1 MKDEEFFEFVKH
13 DLKGIE
19 SDLKG
24 FLEVYYPML
33 RSSWNP
39 QNESDFII
47 GWLLGSKEQ
56 EYSTAYYH
64 KNNQRLGQELLYRIH
79 QEITHQKQQ
88 IQKVVTGYCV
98 KCRTKREMKDPKS
111 ITMKNGRPATKGIC
125 PTCGTKMF
133 RIGKT

>member
-1 MKDEEFFEFVKH
+1 MKDAEFFEFVKH

-56 EYSTAYYH
+56 EYSQSYYS
-64 KNNQRLGQELLYRIH
+64 KNNERIGQELLYRIH
-79 QEITHQKQQ
+79 QEISNQKND
-88 IQKVVTGYCV
+88 IKSKVTQYL
-98 KCRTKREMKDPKS
+98 EE
-111 ITMKNGRPATKGIC
+111 
-125 PTCGTKMF
+125 
-133 RIGKT
+133 KTAD

>member
-13 DLKGIE
+13 DLKGIQ

-56 EYSTAYYH
+56 DHKTHTTQTPRTTHTAH
-64 KNNQRLGQELLYRIH
+64 PH
-79 QEITHQKQQ
+79 T
-88 IQKVVTGYCV
+88 
-98 KCRTKREMKDPKS
+98 
-111 ITMKNGRPATKGIC
+111 
-125 PTCGTKMF
+125 
-133 RIGKT
+133 

>member
-1 MKDEEFFEFVKH
+1 MNDEEFFEFVKH

-19 SDLKG
+19 SDLIG

-56 EYSTAYYH
+56 EYSAGYYNKLDH
-64 KNNQRLGQELLYRIH
+64 FIEFIKKYPFTKTKLKKGLLNI
-79 QEITHQKQQ
+79 
-88 IQKVVTGYCV
+88 
-98 KCRTKREMKDPKS
+98 
-111 ITMKNGRPATKGIC
+111 
-125 PTCGTKMF
+125 
-133 RIGKT
+133 

>member
-1 MKDEEFFEFVKH
+1 MKDEDFFEFVKH
-13 DLKGIE
+13 DLKRIE

-56 EYSTAYYH
+56 EYSTEYFK
-64 KNNQRLGQELLYRIH
+64 KNNQRLGQELLFRIH
-79 QEITHQKQQ
+79 QEISNQKQQ
-88 IQKVVTGYCV
+88 IKKVVITYL
-98 KCRTKREMKDPKS
+98 EEKS
-111 ITMKNGRPATKGIC
+111 SD
-125 PTCGTKMF
+125 
-133 RIGKT
+133 